1 MVSSRYISQIR
12 LPEIGADGQKL
23 LSSSSVLI
31 VGCGAL
37 GSPLAAS
44 LAGAGIGRLVIA
56 DFDTVEISN
65 LHRQLYY
72 DEVHAGKKKVE
83 VLAERLRSLNSDIE
97 IIPVDAL
104 VSHRLLDSLD
114 IVFDVIA
121 DCADNP
127 ASTYLLQDFCSKKGL
142 PLSTAGVSGWNAQ
155 IFTYIPG
162 STGYSEIFP
171 KPDDSEGILP
181 CSIAGIIG
189 PTAQLAASIQA
200 SEIIKLLLKIGNKK
214 SQLIT
219 VDLLN
224 SSFLRMDV

>member
-1 MVSSRYISQIR
+1 MASSRYISQIR
-12 LPEIGADGQKL
+12 IPEIGTEGQKL
-23 LSSSSVLI
+23 LNASSVFI
-31 VGCGAL
+31 IGCGAL

-72 DEVHAGKKKVE
+72 EESYSGKKKVE
-83 VLAERLRSLNSDIE
+83 MLADRLRKLNSEIE
-97 IIPVDAL
+97 IIPLEAL
-104 VSHRLLDSLD
+104 VSKRLIESLN
-114 IVFDVIA
+114 INFDVIA

-127 ASTYLLQDFCSKKGL
+127 ASTYMLQDFCRKNGL
-142 PLSTAGVSGWNAQ
+142 PLSTAGVTGWNAQ
-155 IFTYIPG
+155 IFTYIPD
-162 STGYSEIFP
+162 STDYEEIFP
-171 KPDDSEGILP
+171 KPEDNNGILP

-200 SEIIKLLLKIGNKK
+200 AEIIKLLLNIGNKK

-219 VDLLN
+219 VDLLK
-224 SSFLRMDV
+224 SSFLRMEV